1 MKCRTRDGRSEKEDH
16 DKAPV
21 GSFVHDAFLLGGGGV
36 EGGGSGGRPNKS
48 HSDNLIRPEKGSL
61 FGDGTTGVSNNM
73 AQLLIIHLP
82 VEL

>member
-1 MKCRTRDGRSEKEDH
+1 MEEARKKTMIM
-16 DKAPV
+16 

-48 HSDNLIRPEKGSL
+48 HSDNLIRPEKGP
-61 FGDGTTGVSNNM
+61 FGDGTTGVSNNIYR